1 MSLSATVETELSHHH
16 ALIGAGPVGLCVAR
30 HLKDAKIP
38 YTQFEADDDV
48 GGNWYH
54 GVYNSAHIISSRKT
68 TEYADWPMPEDY
80 PDFPSRQQLLDYFRA
95 YADGHGLRSHL
106 QFQTK
111 VTWVAPHPSGEG
123 WAVTMCT
130 ADAAPVTRRFKGV
143 IVCNGH
149 HWDKRMP
156 TFEGSFDGEILHS
169 KDFKSPDRL
178 RGKRVLVMGGGNSAC
193 DIVSEAA
200 RVADHASLS
209 LRRGYWFLPKTF
221 LGRPTVE
228 LIRPW
233 MPVAAQRVLLKALL
247 RITIGKYSDYG
258 LPTPDHKIYERHPT
272 ISTEVLHYIKHGRIK
287 PRKDVKR
294 LDGER
299 VTFVDD
305 TSAAFDTIVCATGYH
320 VSYPFLA
327 PGIVDVKGPVT
338 QAVGGC
344 TIPGQRSLYVVGS
357 GQPRYGLGP
366 LISPFAELLC
376 TYIELQEELEHDLG
390 TLFEEM
396 GDKPPQTHLIDPH
409 AALRQLRLG
418 KKFAPKLLRRTDK
431 KLRAKTPKTAPPA
444 KTSTAA
450 TQSPPPAANTSAKL
464 HVY

>member
-1 MSLSATVETELSHHH
+1 MTKASTSSEFKAHH

-30 HLKDAKIP
+30 HLKDSGID
-38 YTQFEADDDV
+38 YVQFEADDDV

-54 GVYNSAHIISSRKT
+54 GVYNSAHIISSKKT

-95 YADGHGLRSHL
+95 YADAHALRAHIA
-106 QFQTK
+106 FNTK
-111 VTWVAPHPSGEG
+111 VTWVAPHESGDG
-123 WAVTMCT
+123 WAVTT
-130 ADAAPVTRRFKGV
+130 HAADGAPKTQRFKGV

-156 TFEGSFDGEILHS
+156 TFDGHFDGEILHS

-200 RVADHASLS
+200 RVAEHASLS

-233 MPVAAQRVLLKALL
+233 MPVAAQRLLLKAML
-247 RITIGKYSDYG
+247 RVAVGKYSDYG
-258 LPTPDHKIYERHPT
+258 LPTPDHNIYERHPT
-272 ISTEVLHYIKHGRIK
+272 ISTEVLHYIKHGRIT
-287 PRKDVKR
+287 PRKDVR
-294 LDGER
+294 HLDGDK

-305 TSAAFDTIVCATGYH
+305 TSASFDTIVCATGYH
-320 VSYPFLA
+320 VSYPFIA
-327 PGIVDVKGPVT
+327 PGIVDVKGPIT

-344 TIPGQRSLYVVGS
+344 TIAGHRSLYVVGS

-366 LISPFAELLC
+366 LVTPFAELLC
-376 TYIELQEELEHDLG
+376 TYIGLQDELTHDLG
-390 TLFEEM
+390 TLFEAT
-396 GDKPPQTHLIDPH
+396 GDKPPDTHLIDPH

-418 KKFAPKLLRRTDK
+418 KKFAPRLLRRMNK
-431 KLRAKTPKTAPPA
+431 KLKAKGQ
-444 KTSTAA
+444 TSAA
-450 TQSPPPAANTSAKL
+450 TPPSSSSMPAQTGRLQGEANPDL